1 MLLWTYNKR
10 CLTVQEKYYKKLSKY
25 TKPTDQME
33 PLRGL
38 LFRGLQ
44 DSPGAK
50 SLIMDTIRYY
60 SQNPVATEF
69 PQYCQKSLQELMIE
83 KEMRVR
89 IPMEELDVLL
99 EDE

>member
-1 MLLWTYNKR
+1 MWTYNRR
-10 CLTVQEKYYKKLSKY
+10 CLTTQETYYKKLSKY
-25 TKPTDQME
+25 TKPTDQLE

-69 PQYCQKSLQELMIE
+69 PQYCQKSLQELMTE

-89 IPMEELDVLL
+89 MPMEELDVLL